1 METQADTLEHYAAQ
15 ELKRLDDERQAAI
28 KAKGGHPYLGSIP
41 IGESRIQ
48 LQASIPTD
56 DVDQNDNARK
66 VFLAKKPDDK
76 ETYAWTINPRSPL
89 YRELLKA
96 LPTAPVWLKIVR
108 TGEGKQDTRYSVAK
122 A

>member
-1 METQADTLEHYAAQ
+1 MSTQALEQFAAG

-48 LQASIPTD
+48 LQPTIPTD

-66 VFLAKKPDDK
+66 VFLARKPGDQ

-96 LPTAPVWLKIVR
+96 LPAAPVWLKIVR